1 MSLDSSIE
9 EPFQVSESSRIGR
22 DSAERWPPEYWPAS
36 YQSFA
41 LAARLRGS
49 GQSAASSASDLHLSR
64 AEADWRISL
73 AC

>member
-1 MSLDSSIE
+1 MSLDCE

-22 DSAERWPPEYWPAS
+22 DSAGKWPPECWPAD
-36 YQSFA
+36 YQSSA

-49 GQSAASSASDLHLSR
+49 GLSPASAMSGLAAT
-64 AEADWRISL
+64 DWMRSL